1 MAVAVQIISAF
12 IHAVP
17 RTKRIVAHDQVDPV
31 TYYFLIR
38 RDARPAGS
46 RDCRLAVVVSSQ
58 EVLLSVEALKQQ
70 GYPLGRCA
78 IGEVTQVPYSV
89 LVADDLIPARH
100 QRLVHFQYRSERPL
114 EAA

>member
-17 RTKRIVAHDQVDPV
+17 CTKRIMTHDQVDPV

-46 RDCRLAVVVSSQ
+46 RDRRLAVVVSGQ

-78 IGEVTQVPYSV
+78 ISEIAQVPYSV
-89 LVADDLIPARH
+89 VGANDLIPARH
-100 QRLVHFQYRSERPL
+100 HCFVHLQYRFER
-114 EAA
+114 